1 MQMDADFKIGID
13 LLKRFKE
20 QIQNLAE
27 SSDDSEVKENLEAIK
42 EIIRNATYRIKLG
55 NGPFKEEF
63 YSALAVIVKN
73 AREFEDAGAVK
84 ENAKKVFEKVLE
96 IDPQNERAKEGM
108 KKISG

>member
-13 LLKRFKE
+13 LLKRFRE

-84 ENAKKVFEKVLE
+84 ENAKKVVELLENLEKATAE
-96 IDPQNERAKEGM
+96 A
-108 KKISG
+108 

>member
-13 LLKRFKE
+13 LLKKFRE
-20 QIQNLAE
+20 QIEALAN
-27 SSDDSEVKENLEAIK
+27 SSNVEELKDNLETIK
-42 EIIRNATYRIKLG
+42 EIIRNATYRIKQG

-84 ENAKKVFEKVLE
+84 ENAKKVVELLENLEKATAE
-96 IDPQNERAKEGM
+96 A
-108 KKISG
+108 